1 MTSTSWRHPFDE
13 ARFVVGATVL
23 AVIMI
28 RGCPCEKEKPMP
40 ETMPETK
47 IEDVV
52 ESVKRLDPQKGDA
65 LLVKISVELTAEQQ
79 ARTALELRA
88 VFPGVRIFLAGPSAD
103 IEVVRHKLATE
114 WQSKGAS

>member
-1 MTSTSWRHPFDE
+1 MKPTPWRHPSNDAAF
-13 ARFVVGATVL
+13 AVVVAAFAIVL
-23 AVIMI
+23 LW
-28 RGCPCEKEKPMP
+28 GGSCEKEKPMP